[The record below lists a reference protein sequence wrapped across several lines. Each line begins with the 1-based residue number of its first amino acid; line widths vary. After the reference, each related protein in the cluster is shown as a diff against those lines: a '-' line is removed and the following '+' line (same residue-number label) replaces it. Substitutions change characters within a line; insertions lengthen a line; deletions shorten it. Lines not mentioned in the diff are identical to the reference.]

1 MTAYASIPS
10 LIHLVQSAAGVSID
24 SRDDMQNKV
33 FWALKGPR
41 FDANDFVN
49 DVLKAG
55 ALHVVSDDVR
65 WHEHDKVSV
74 VENSLTRSSALQG
87 VDDPGH
93 ALFWP

>member
-10 LIHLVQSAAGVSID
+10 LIHLVQSLTGVSID

-49 DVLKAG
+49 DVLEAG

-74 VENSLTRSSALQG
+74 VENARTRSSAL
-87 VDDPGH
+87 H
-93 ALFWP
+93 KA